1 MKTLTCGAAR
11 RRLTAF
17 HDGELPT
24 SEQIAVAAHLDACP
38 HCAEEVAE
46 ADLVGAAL
54 RLMTP
59 GRQTLNRDEAIGFHA
74 SVVSRAKAERDASFV
89 ARVRGMFDD
98 MHLVYAG
105 LGAAAATIVCVVI
118 MLGMM
123 RFASSQRSDSLA
135 AMVAF
140 LATPGSSASAVAID
154 AESHA
159 RWTAR
164 FSAANESAEEEAVF
178 ALAEALTRAG
188 QSARLEPQRAGGPKA
203 VRTADEAKIDGLLD
217 AVSRARFE
225 PSQAEGLPSSRSMV
239 WLITSTTVRASQSA
253 GADLR
258 LPAPPPAKKRA
269 AERGDFGPRAI
280 SA

>member
-1 MKTLTCGAAR
+1 MKILTCGAAR

-24 SEQIAVAAHLDACP
+24 SDQIAVAAHLDVCP

-159 RWTAR
+159 RWSAR

-188 QSARLEPQRAGGPKA
+188 QSARLEPLRAGGPKA
-203 VRTADEAKIDGLLD
+203 RTADDAKIDGLLD
-217 AVSRARFE
+217 AVSRARFG
-225 PSQAEGLPSSRSMV
+225 PSQAEGLPSSGSMV

-269 AERGDFGPRAI
+269 AERGDSGPRAI